1 MSRISKPAFIAAL
14 SAAILLLANGRA
26 WAQCPMCRTALESQG
41 PHAAGVVNLA
51 ILVLLFPAV
60 ALFGGVCL
68 VAFRS
73 ANPAQSEVE
82 HEDVR

>member
-1 MSRISKPAFIAAL
+1 MSRISKPVFIAAL
-14 SAAILLLANGRA
+14 SAAMFLLADGRA
-26 WAQCPMCRTALESQG
+26 WAQCSMCRTALESQG
-41 PHAAGVVNLA
+41 PHAAGVINLA

-60 ALFGGVCL
+60 ALFSGVYY

-82 HEDVR
+82 HEEVR